1 MAPRVK
7 AFLIHLGISA
17 AIIATVLTLVFV
29 YWYPAPFFDYEG
41 AWTPLRIL
49 ISVDLIV
56 GPLLT
61 LLVFKPGKRWLWL
74 DMAFIFALQIGALGY
89 GTYALWSQRPLVM
102 AFAVDGFYV
111 VNPKDLRDQELP
123 GWLMLERSWQGP
135 APVFAELVDD
145 PNYHLKIIFEGAPDI
160 HVLPKQYR
168 RLEKMAGRMAG
179 RAHDLQALAAD
190 HPEVAEAI
198 AGLDPALL
206 AETMALPVYGMLK
219 TGTVLADRETG
230 MPRHYLDLDLP
241 ALVSERQPSGTGAV
255 GEQTEGEEVAE

>member
-7 AFLIHLGISA
+7 AFLIHLAVSALIISV
-17 AIIATVLTLVFV
+17 VLTLVFV

-41 AWTPLRIL
+41 AWNPLRIL
-49 ISVDLIV
+49 ITVDLII

-74 DMAFIFALQIGALGY
+74 DMALILALQLAALGY
-89 GTYALWSQRPLVM
+89 GSYALWSQRPLVM

-111 VNPKDLRDQELP
+111 VNPKDLREQELP

-135 APVFAELVDD
+135 APVFAELADD
-145 PNYHLKIIFEGAPDI
+145 PNYHLEIIFEGAPDI

-168 RLEKMAGRMAG
+168 RLEKMAPRMAP
-179 RAHDLQALAAD
+179 RAFDLQMLAEQY
-190 HPEVAEAI
+190 PTVAAAI
-198 AGLDPALL
+198 ADLDPALL
-206 AETMALPVYGMLK
+206 EETMALPVYGMLK

-230 MPRHYLDLDLP
+230 MPRHYLDLDMP
-241 ALVSERQPSGTGAV
+241 ALISGREPSGTGAQLGGEV
-255 GEQTEGEEVAE
+255 GKE

>member
-7 AFLIHLGISA
+7 AFLIHLAISA
-17 AIIATVLTLVFV
+17 SIIAAVLTLVFV
-29 YWYPAPFFDYEG
+29 YWYPAPFFEYEG

-49 ISVDLIV
+49 ISVDLIL

-74 DMAFIFALQIGALGY
+74 DMAFIFALQLGALSY

-111 VNPKDLRDQELP
+111 VNPKDLREQELP

-135 APVFAELVDD
+135 APVFAELMDD
-145 PNYHLKIIFEGAPDI
+145 PNYHLKIIFDGAPDI
-160 HVLPKQYR
+160 HALPKQYR
-168 RLEKMAGRMAG
+168 RLEKMVARMAP
-179 RAHDLQALAAD
+179 RAHDLQALAAM

-206 AETMALPVYGMLK
+206 ADTMALPVHGMLK

-230 MPRHYLDLDLP
+230 LPRYYLDLDLP
-241 ALVSERQPSGTGAV
+241 ALLGKPDKPGAV
-255 GEQTEGEEVAE
+255 LRGPVEESRE

>member
-7 AFLIHLGISA
+7 AFLIHLAISA
-17 AIIATVLTLVFV
+17 TIIAAVLTLVFV

-49 ISVDLIV
+49 ISVDLII

-111 VNPKDLRDQELP
+111 VNPKDLRNQELP

-135 APVFAELVDD
+135 APVFAELMDD
-145 PNYHLKIIFEGAPDI
+145 PNYHLRIIFDGAPDI
-160 HVLPKQYR
+160 HMLPKQYR
-168 RLEKMAGRMAG
+168 RLGEMTARMAP
-179 RAHDLQALAAD
+179 RAHDLQALAAQ

-198 AGLDPALL
+198 AGLDPAVL

-230 MPRHYLDLDLP
+230 LPRYYLDLDLP
-241 ALVSERQPSGTGAV
+241 ALLSERDKPEAGLQGPV
-255 GEQTEGEEVAE
+255 EETSE

>member
-7 AFLIHLGISA
+7 AFLIHLAASALIISA
-17 AIIATVLTLVFV
+17 VLTLVFV

-41 AWTPLRIL
+41 AWNPLRIL
-49 ISVDLIV
+49 ITVDLII

-74 DMAFIFALQIGALGY
+74 DMTLIFVLQLAALGY
-89 GTYALWSQRPLVM
+89 GSYALWSQRPLVM

-168 RLEKMAGRMAG
+168 RLEKMAERMAP
-179 RAHDLQALAAD
+179 RAFDLRALAQQHAV
-190 HPEVAEAI
+190 VAEAI
-198 AGLDPALL
+198 EGLDPLL
-206 AETMALPVYGMLK
+206 LEETMALPVYGMLK

-230 MPRHYLDLDLP
+230 MPRHYLNLDLP
-241 ALVSERQPSGTGAV
+241 ALVSDRQSSGTGASAEEGV
-255 GEQTEGEEVAE
+255 ETE